1 MSRSLEKLREDAL
14 AIWHAGVNAVQS
26 DRLVQDFVQVA
37 EGLLLCGDFELPLD
51 QIGKI
56 AVVGAGKA
64 GAGMAKGLE
73 QSLGADLC
81 KRKLTGLV
89 NVPADCAKKLGVIK
103 LIPGRPAKLN
113 EPTAEGVA
121 GARQM
126 LELVSSL
133 QKNDLCICLL
143 SGGGSALLPL
153 PASGITLEDKLSVT
167 RFLALRGA
175 NIAQLN
181 TVRKHL
187 SAIKGGRLASA
198 CRAGFLITLVIS
210 DVMGD
215 PLDVIA
221 SGPTYP
227 DSTTTMHAREIL
239 TQFGAGKEP
248 WFARVE
254 ALLKSSHPPPRPT
267 AEIQHFIIGN
277 NAVAVDAAGIEAE
290 SRGYS
295 HAMTSS
301 RKLEG
306 DAEELGRNLAQL
318 AKQMRDNKGP
328 DCLISG
334 GEPVVAW
341 SGENERGL
349 GGRNQQLTL
358 AAVDEVRG
366 DAHGIC
372 MLSGGTDGEDGPT
385 SAAGAWLNEL
395 TYANAQKLG
404 LNPATFLAKQDA
416 YHFFQRVGGLIETGA
431 THTNVGDLRVI
442 VVDRIE
448 DKHHESNR

>member
-1 MSRSLEKLREDAL
+1 MPRSLEKLRDDAL
-14 AIWHAGVNAVQS
+14 AIWRAGIDAVQS
-26 DRLVQDFVQVA
+26 DRLVQDFIQVA

-89 NVPADCAKKLGVIK
+89 NVPADCAKSRGVIK

-198 CRAGFLITLVIS
+198 CRAGILITLVIS

-215 PLDVIA
+215 PFDVIA
-221 SGPTYP
+221 SGPTFP
-227 DSTTTMHAREIL
+227 DSSTANQAREIL
-239 TQFGAGKEP
+239 KQFGAGKES
-248 WFARVE
+248 WFARVD
-254 ALLKSSHPPPRPT
+254 AVLASSRPPQKPT
-267 AEIQHFIIGN
+267 AEVLHFIIGN

-306 DAEELGRNLAQL
+306 DAEVLGRNLAQL

-341 SGENERGL
+341 SGAGERGL

-358 AAVDEVRG
+358 AAVDELRG
-366 DAHGIC
+366 DAHGLC
-372 MLSGGTDGEDGPT
+372 LLSGGTDGEDGPT
-385 SAAGAWLNEL
+385 SAAGACLDEF
-395 TYANAQKLG
+395 TYTNAQSLG
-404 LNPATFLAKQDA
+404 LDPATFLAKQDA
-416 YHFFQRVGGLIETGA
+416 YHFFKRAGGLIETGA